1 VNIPDLPPAQYLQVD
16 QFPAKIYLPDG
27 EMDRVRVVVT
37 DAHVNVLKLER
48 NGDLSLAY
56 SQPISGV
63 ERDTTIGPRGFR
75 VFLKDGTAIEAQ
87 KSLNCGCGMGRVRSA
102 KLYHPVL
109 PLQAIPHD

>member
-1 VNIPDLPPAQYLQVD
+1 MNIPDLPPAQYLQVD
-16 QFPAKIYLPDG
+16 LFPAKIELPDG
-27 EMDRVRVVVT
+27 TLDRVRVVVT
-37 DAHVNVLKLER
+37 DAHINVLQLER
-48 NGDLSLAY
+48 GGDLSLAY
-56 SQPISGV
+56 SQPITAV

-75 VFLKDGTAIEAQ
+75 VSLPDGTLIEAQ